1 MDHTPLLLPLPSSWR
16 MCHTCGTVKGTQSL
30 GSRAGTGLNQA
41 WGCPSAHLAALLQ
54 PRMPAATAGL
64 APPQHVCC
72 SRCSGATQGAA
83 HRHVEQAGLRL
94 LGGAG
99 LEAAEAASEKRVSG
113 QQKFHVWVDREA
125 VWRRAMHPQRA
136 VGGRAGWAPQPRMVA
151 VAQQGAAQQQRHPTV
166 CRRCCALPTPS
177 SLVAVD
183 GGAVCEVKG
192 PHAVRHAGG
201 HGGARGLLNQGAAHN
216 RGRAQRG
223 QCDFRMVGW
232 VDERQV
238 RPPCVVV
245 VGRVRRAAP
254 KHTPR
259 AGFRV
264 PFHCLKLSIWQA
276 KPCWH
281 QRTSRTG
288 SHCRTAP
295 CARSRQSPKRG
306 RGSPQCLCTKP
317 KVQGSGVP
325 AGSSGARFRSKTV
338 RGRGFPAGSSGQ
350 GFGAGQGR
358 AGQPA
363 MQAQLRWRK
372 CVLKGASKPP
382 TRQTGHWSLA
392 ACWCRTSL
400 SRRPT
405 RIATFLTLAS

>member
-99 LEAAEAASEKRVSG
+99 LKAAEAASEKRVSG

-166 CRRCCALPTPS
+166 CRRC
-177 SLVAVD
+177 
-183 GGAVCEVKG
+183 
-192 PHAVRHAGG
+192 
-201 HGGARGLLNQGAAHN
+201 
-216 RGRAQRG
+216 
-223 QCDFRMVGW
+223 
-232 VDERQV
+232 
-238 RPPCVVV
+238 
-245 VGRVRRAAP
+245 
-254 KHTPR
+254 
-259 AGFRV
+259 
-264 PFHCLKLSIWQA
+264 
-276 KPCWH
+276 
-281 QRTSRTG
+281 
-288 SHCRTAP
+288 
-295 CARSRQSPKRG
+295 
-306 RGSPQCLCTKP
+306 
-317 KVQGSGVP
+317 
-325 AGSSGARFRSKTV
+325 
-338 RGRGFPAGSSGQ
+338 
-350 GFGAGQGR
+350 
-358 AGQPA
+358 
-363 MQAQLRWRK
+363 
-372 CVLKGASKPP
+372 
-382 TRQTGHWSLA
+382 
-392 ACWCRTSL
+392 
-400 SRRPT
+400 
-405 RIATFLTLAS
+405 